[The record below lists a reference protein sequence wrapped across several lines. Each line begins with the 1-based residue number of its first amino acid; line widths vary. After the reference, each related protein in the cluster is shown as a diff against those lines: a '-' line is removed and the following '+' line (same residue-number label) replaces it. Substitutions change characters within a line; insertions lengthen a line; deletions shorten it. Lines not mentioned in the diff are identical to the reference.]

1 MTTTTTTT
9 ATTTTTT
16 TRFSRREDS
25 IKIRLVDILLVLCE
39 RDSFDSGWGPEV
51 RSCGP
56 GTVP

>member
-9 ATTTTTT
+9 ATTT